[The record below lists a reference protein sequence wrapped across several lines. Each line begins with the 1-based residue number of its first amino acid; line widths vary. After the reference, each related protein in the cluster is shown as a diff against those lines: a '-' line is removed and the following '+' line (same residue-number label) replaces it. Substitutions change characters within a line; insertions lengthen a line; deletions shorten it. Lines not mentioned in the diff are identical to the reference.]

1 MAVKDLPCYFQNT
14 HPILSRSHTFNPDR
28 YLGDDLSSADSSKLS
43 NVMQRDHW
51 TFGAGYVNILRPWC
65 LVLTIYI
72 ASRRLCPGLVVAER
86 ELWLAIS
93 RLLWAFTMHEV
104 PGEPISL
111 EEYEGKSGRVPVPF
125 SVRLVP
131 RHDRVRA
138 IAESRGELPL

>member
-1 MAVKDLPCYFQNT
+1 M
-14 HPILSRSHTFNPDR
+14 
-28 YLGDDLSSADSSKLS
+28 SSL
-43 NVMQRDHW
+43 
-51 TFGAGYVNILRPWC
+51 LC
-65 LVLTIYI
+65 LVLILDA
-72 ASRRLCPGLVVAER
+72 ASRRLCPGVAVAER

-131 RHDRVRA
+131 RHDRVRS
-138 IAESRGELPL
+138 IVESRGEIPL